1 MSLAQSKK
9 KNKKSNPIRE
19 IKQQQNKTDFIIP
32 AAPFRR
38 LVNDL
43 TQSEDIRYQ
52 QEAIEALQT
61 ASEAHMIRLFQNAN
75 KLAIYKGRETLH
87 SVDISLAHNLS
98 K

>member
-19 IKQQQNKTDFIIP
+19 IKKQQNNTDFIIP

-38 LVNDL
+38 LVNEL
-43 TQSEDIRYQ
+43 TESEDIRYQ
-52 QEAIEALQT
+52 QEAMNALQT